1 MNMKARMF
9 RQPGFHCRM
18 LMSRIV
24 IDDQVKLE
32 VFGRFFIDLLEKCQP
47 LLMPVLTL
55 DAADQFSLK
64 IIQCSE

>member
-1 MNMKARMF
+1 MNMNARMF
-9 RQPGFHCRM
+9 RQPRFHSSM
-18 LMSRIV
+18 LVGRIV
-24 IDDQVKLE
+24 IDDQVKIE
-32 VFGRFFIDLLEKCQP
+32 VFGRLFIDLLEKGQP